1 MGTFT
6 ANLDRR
12 RISEQVVHF
21 ILEQIRQGELRP
33 GERLPPER
41 ELAARLGVG
50 RPSLREALRALATL
64 GVLRIQQGDGI
75 YISSLDPETL
85 LAPLQFFMSLT
96 SSSLESLFEARRVL
110 EPGIAALAAQRA
122 DDLTKIESLV
132 QHGSSAIDNYS
143 AFIEIDIAFHQA
155 IAEAARNPYLE
166 RMNRALHTL
175 TRASSELTG
184 RISAVRKQSHI
195 DHQAILRALQ
205 NHNPSEA
212 AKAMEEHLEH
222 VWQGYSEAKH
232 GSRS

>member
-85 LAPLQFFMSLT
+85 LAPY
-96 SSSLESLFEARRVL
+96 
-110 EPGIAALAAQRA
+110 EP
-122 DDLTKIESLV
+122 
-132 QHGSSAIDNYS
+132 
-143 AFIEIDIAFHQA
+143 HQLK
-155 IAEAARNPYLE
+155 P
-166 RMNRALHTL
+166 
-175 TRASSELTG
+175 
-184 RISAVRKQSHI
+184 
-195 DHQAILRALQ
+195 
-205 NHNPSEA
+205 
-212 AKAMEEHLEH
+212 
-222 VWQGYSEAKH
+222 
-232 GSRS
+232 